1 MIRKI
6 VSTDLVLLQT
16 ALRFLQQNK
25 ILLDYALP
33 TQEAGRY
40 TQIIRVKCDD
50 TTLNG
55 IIQKKFKKQIRILK

>member
-6 VSTDLVLLQT
+6 VATDLTLLQ
-16 ALRFLQQNK
+16 AVLSFLQQNK

-33 TQEAGRY
+33 MLEVGRY

-50 TTLNG
+50 TALNG